1 MGKKQKPQVVYL
13 PPPNYQSAPGPS
25 EADIAAQNSAQAQLL
40 KMQESY
46 NAQMQGLQKQFEVN
60 SNTSNSVIQ
69 TLQAALAQQQAA
81 TAANAGTLD
90 QAKAASQSQLDLLA
104 QQRDAVTAQLGDQRV
119 AQAGM
124 TGSVFNR
131 LSKRKAARQLQY

>member
-1 MGKKQKPQVVYL
+1 
-13 PPPNYQSAPGPS
+13 
-25 EADIAAQNSAQAQLL
+25 
-40 KMQESY
+40 
-46 NAQMQGLQKQFEVN
+46 MQGLQKQFEVN

-81 TAANAGTLD
+81 AAANAGTLD
-90 QAKAASQSQLDLLA
+90 QAKAASHSPLDLLA

-131 LSKRKAARQLQY
+131 LSKRKAARQLRY